1 MSVSY
6 THLVNSDAVK
16 DAVRSCKVNIFK
28 NTSRLFFRVMHHE
41 IGLDAI
47 LIDRH
52 DLARKHVADKG
63 SSDRV
68 KRTCLGGQDI
78 GIITLSDTERLES
91 LRIAGT
97 DEFSR
102 AADHKGVRTLDL
114 LHSVCHGS
122 LSGSHQMCIR
132 DRVSG
137 VGAFD
142 TMTLIFG

>member
-1 MSVSY
+1 
-6 THLVNSDAVK
+6 
-16 DAVRSCKVNIFK
+16 
-28 NTSRLFFRVMHHE
+28 MHHE

-122 LSGSHQMCIR
+122 LSGSHLTALSR
-132 DRVSG
+132 DVVGDDLRVDRGLENRS
-137 VGAFD
+137 VVSEFSAKLRRID
-142 TMTLIFG
+142 KVSIVCQCQSSLHII

>member
-1 MSVSY
+1 
-6 THLVNSDAVK
+6 
-16 DAVRSCKVNIFK
+16 
-28 NTSRLFFRVMHHE
+28 MHHE

-68 KRTCLGGQDI
+68 KCASLGGQDI

-122 LSGSHQMCIR
+122 LSGSHLTALSR
-132 DRVSG
+132 DVVGDDLRVDRGLENRS
-137 VGAFD
+137 VVSEFSAKLRRID
-142 TMTLIFG
+142 KVSIVCQCQSSLHII